1 MPVAPEPSGRATDIF
16 APSLMKDKVIFVTG
30 GGSGIGLGICL
41 AFAGLGARV
50 GICGRTESKLKAAAE
65 AISRAGAAEVM
76 YTSADVRKPEDCARA
91 AGEVGARWGKI
102 DVLVNNAAGNF
113 MSLAEDLSPK
123 AFSTV
128 IDIDL
133 RGTFHMALA
142 ALPFLR
148 KAAENGRGAT
158 MIQISATLHYQASP
172 FQGHAAAA
180 KAGIDSLTRTWA
192 AEWAEDGIRVCS
204 IAPGPIE
211 NTEGGPTGRVFGAA
225 GGGKM
230 NVRSM
235 VPLGRF
241 GTTDDIANTAVFL
254 ASPAGSF
261 ITGTAI
267 VVDGL
272 QWQATGASGMLSMKG
287 KIRAAM
293 KQQVNSREKGSGS
306 KGHEGDK
313 QAKL

>member
-1 MPVAPEPSGRATDIF
+1 MRANEVF
-16 APSLMKDKVIFVTG
+16 LPGLMKGKVILVTG
-30 GGSGIGLGICL
+30 GGSGIGLGICI

-50 GICGRTESKLKAAAE
+50 AVCGRTESKLKE
-65 AISRAGAAEVM
+65 AVGVISRAGASEVM
-76 YTSADVRKPEDCARA
+76 YMSADVRKPDECATVVS
-91 AGEVGARWGKI
+91 EIDARWGKI

-113 MSLAEDLSPK
+113 MSLAEDLSPN

-133 RGTFHMALA
+133 RGSFHMALA
-142 ALPFLR
+142 ALPLLR
-148 KAAENGRGAT
+148 KAARETNGAT
-158 MIQISATLHYQASP
+158 VIQISATLQYQASP

-180 KAGIDSLTRTWA
+180 KAGVDALTRTWA
-192 AEWAEDGIRVCS
+192 AEWAEDAVRVVG

-211 NTEGGPTGRVFGAA
+211 DTEGGPTGRVFGAA
-225 GGGKM
+225 GGGRAD
-230 NVRSM
+230 VRSI

-241 GTTDDIANTAVFL
+241 GTTDDIANAAVFL

-261 ITGTAI
+261 ITGTTI

-272 QWQATGASGMLSMKG
+272 QWQATGAAGMLMRKE
-287 KIRAAM
+287 KIRSAM
-293 KQQVNSREKGSGS
+293 RKQMGSRERGSGS
-306 KGHEGDK
+306 RGHEGDR